1 MSEKAFLKSSRAC
14 AVGSDRSALAT
25 VATLVAAVALFCGTE
40 RGALA
45 SAGCSAVNAGG
56 FNVPGNSAGAKTVSG
71 FAAGDQL
78 TFTIAANNSGSW
90 ILSTA
95 GFNNLAGSPLF
106 ATSGSQTKSY
116 TVTGGSQDTTLTEY
130 SGGLTITATC
140 ATVATAPTVTSISPP
155 SGPGTG
161 GGSVAVAG
169 SGLTGVTS
177 VNFGGNAASYTFN
190 NDSSITATP
199 PAGSGTVAVTVTTP
213 GGTSTASP
221 AVRFTYTTASGV
233 TPVTLGPAPG
243 TAAPGMAPVT
253 FGAAAGTAA
262 PGMPPV
268 TFGPAAGTA
277 APGIAPV
284 TFGAAGGTVAPGA
297 APAPLAPAVAP
308 VTAVPNI
315 LSVTAAAPYPIILP
329 RPDPRRRRLRPRPAL
344 EPTAPPPTE
353 ISPTLQR

>member
-1 MSEKAFLKSSRAC
+1 MYP
-14 AVGSDRSALAT
+14 GT
-25 VATLVAAVALFCGTE
+25 VL
-40 RGALA
+40 
-45 SAGCSAVNAGG
+45 
-56 FNVPGNSAGAKTVSG
+56 GAKIVSG

-95 GFNNLAGSPLF
+95 GFNNLVGSPLF
-106 ATSGSQTKSY
+106 ATSGSQTNPILLPAEAKIQRLPSIA
-116 TVTGGSQDTTLTEY
+116 VASP
-130 SGGLTITATC
+130 ITASC

-161 GGSVAVAG
+161 GGSVGVTG

-190 NDSSITATP
+190 SNSSITATP

-213 GGTSTASP
+213 GGASTANP
-221 AVRFTYTTASGV
+221 ADRFSYTAASGV
-233 TPVTLGPAPG
+233 TPVTRGPAPG

-253 FGAAAGTAA
+253 FGAA
-262 PGMPPV
+262 PGIAPV
-268 TFGPAAGTA
+268 TLGPAAGTA

-284 TFGAAGGTVAPGA
+284 TFGAAAGTVAPGA
-297 APAPLAPAVAP
+297 APTPLAPAVAAVAP
-308 VTAVPNI
+308 FPTFCCHRTAP
-315 LSVTAAAPYPIILP
+315 SPIILP
-329 RPDPRRRRLRPRPAL
+329 RPDPRRRRLRQRPAL